1 MKKSLVEKF
10 SDFKKRH
17 CLSNSDIEKMIVE
30 YANTEFDLASSYFS
44 EKYNITPNVF
54 YKARDY
60 AVICCLV
67 DEDICKKIKR
77 KTIENYKK
85 NNPKQTTN
93 GPVVHFSDLR
103 VKRQEFLNTFS
114 DNDIRD
120 IAYKYE
126 EGISLKNIGITY
138 DIGEY
143 GIKLLLRKGIVM
155 LIVDKKTTEAIS
167 IKLGNKMDN
176 ILQNREKNK
185 QKIVEC
191 LEKEIEA
198 LNLKIENYDLY
209 YRNSEERPR
218 KESLYKEVV
227 ELARKKQE
235 VLRY

>member
-10 SDFKKRH
+10 ADFKKRH
-17 CLSNSDIEKMIVE
+17 CLSNSDIEKMMVE
-30 YANTEFDLASSYFS
+30 YANTDFDLASSYFS
-44 EKYNITPNVF
+44 EKYNISKGVF

-60 AVICCLV
+60 AVICCLI

-85 NNPKQTTN
+85 NNPKQTTS
-93 GPVVHFSDLR
+93 GPVVHFSELR
-103 VKRQEFLNTFS
+103 VQRQEFLNTFS

-126 EGISLKNIGITY
+126 EGISLKNIAITY

-155 LIVDKKTTEAIS
+155 LIVDKKITEAIS
-167 IKLGNKMDN
+167 VKLGSKMNN
-176 ILQNREKNK
+176 ILQNRETNK
-185 QKIVEC
+185 QKIVDC

-209 YRNSEERPR
+209 YRNSKERPK
-218 KESLYKEVV
+218 KEALYKEVA
-227 ELARKKQE
+227 ELTRKKQE